1 MNLKSSFWLHYITLH
16 AGWAEWYYMESN
28 ANANPTNEWAG
39 VRVYYMST
47 VFIEFIWKYHKV
59 SYLIESNRKFMRN
72 TNDIWCSLSPIMY
85 PGLGWESNE
94 YIQDTA
100 FWFFPFHSSQYNAKR
115 KTNSTT
121 TAAERSGSQQHRP
134 NNDPL
139 NMGSADWTNGVAIK

>member
-85 PGLGWESNE
+85 PGLGWNRTNTFR
-94 YIQDTA
+94 IQ
-100 FWFFPFHSSQYNAKR
+100 PF
-115 KTNSTT
+115 
-121 TAAERSGSQQHRP
+121 GSFHFIHLNPMPKGKQIRQQQHQKGVVVSSIGRTMIRSTWGR
-134 NNDPL
+134 L
-139 NMGSADWTNGVAIK
+139 IEQMG